1 MMSLMAAL
9 LDYYLFIYFFF
20 VLRILNGCLNDE
32 FVTTSQIRSALID
45 FLMALLSLLL
55 CLQFCHLLYKVQA
68 VKLE

>member
-9 LDYYLFIYFFF
+9 LDYYYYFVFF

-45 FLMALLSLLL
+45 FLMGLLSLLL